1 MIFLNLKSLS
11 ILDYGKSYANEMK
24 LNLIAICFQGGGGA
38 GYYGYKPPERES
50 NFKRFLKGAS
60 EGLIMG
66 SLGMLTGRR

>member
-1 MIFLNLKSLS
+1 MVKVMQMKS
-11 ILDYGKSYANEMK
+11 
-24 LNLIAICFQGGGGA
+24 NLIVIYIQGGGGG